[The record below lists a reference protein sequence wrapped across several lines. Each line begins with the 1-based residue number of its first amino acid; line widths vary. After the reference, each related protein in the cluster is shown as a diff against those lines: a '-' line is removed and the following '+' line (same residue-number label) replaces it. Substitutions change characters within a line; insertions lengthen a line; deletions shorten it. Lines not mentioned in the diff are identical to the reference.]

1 MSTVIRCSPAKR
13 KAPRASAGPERQES
27 PTTSQRIVSRAYPVN
42 SSLRTW
48 RHVSE
53 ILNSALAQLLPDARK
68 MEDRQ

>member
-48 RHVSE
+48 CERRRE
-53 ILNSALAQLLPDARK
+53 RGGKLAV
-68 MEDRQ
+68 